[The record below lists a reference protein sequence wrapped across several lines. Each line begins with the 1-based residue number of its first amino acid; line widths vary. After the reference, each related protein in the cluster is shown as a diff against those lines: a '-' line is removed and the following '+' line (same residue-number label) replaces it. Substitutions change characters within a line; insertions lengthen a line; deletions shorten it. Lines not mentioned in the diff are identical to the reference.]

1 MNAQARMRDSHF
13 ADLQKEYEMRAILG
27 ESQVQLAREILK
39 EPYQAEPHKV
49 QESIDIK
56 QYA

>member
-1 MNAQARMRDSHF
+1 MRESHF